1 MKSDRHDVT
10 GWTPVAEVAQRLG
23 TTPLNVLM
31 HIKRGLLVG
40 IEQEGGWLVD
50 PESLAALL
58 GKRAAGELPAVCQS
72 GCSKKAGGCGSCS

>member
-1 MKSDRHDVT
+1 MDTDSHDVA

-31 HIKRGLLVG
+31 HIKRGLLTG
-40 IEQEGGWLVD
+40 REQEGGWLVD

-58 GKRAAGELPAVCQS
+58 RKRDVGELPALCRS
-72 GCSKKAGGCGSCS
+72 GCSKNHGCQSCG